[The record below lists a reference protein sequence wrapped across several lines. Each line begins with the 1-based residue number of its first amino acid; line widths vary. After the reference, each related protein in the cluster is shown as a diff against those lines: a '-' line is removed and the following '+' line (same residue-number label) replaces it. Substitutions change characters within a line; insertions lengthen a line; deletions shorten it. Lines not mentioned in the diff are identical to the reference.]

1 MKMCKHSACE
11 NGLTDMELMEQLEEL
26 DYDFRNNNL
35 TADDVEK
42 DSRSIHKL
50 SRDDFDW
57 SGAYE
62 AAINEGFAYCESC
75 KKWYKK

>member
-1 MKMCKHSACE
+1 MCKHPDE
-11 NGLTDMELMEQLEEL
+11 EYGLTDMELMEVLEEMGF
-26 DYDFRNNNL
+26 DFRNDNL
-35 TADDVEK
+35 TSEDAEN
-42 DSRSIHKL
+42 DSRSIHEL

-62 AAINEGFAYCESC
+62 VAINEGFAYCESC